1 MEILIVAAVFVGLV
15 IICSIPIAISQSKR
29 ANDWDKQIKN
39 DGFII
44 TRSAGAFKVDDKN
57 KKWYINDMRHKPVVY
72 DFSEIINSKI
82 EENSVLNKVNKLGVY
97 IYTKTGGAVYIALI
111 TSETKRDGFVYSS
124 FSSVANQINSMA
136 QSIVSSAGE
145 KSLEIPEV
153 LSDVGTSGG
162 MDNIEEQLKKLK
174 AMLDSG
180 LITEQDFEAKKK
192 QLLGL

>member
-97 IYTKTGGAVYIALI
+97 IYTKNGGAVYIALI

-136 QSIVSSAGE
+136 QSIISSAGE

>member
-1 MEILIVAAVFVGLV
+1 MEILIIAAVFIGLV
-15 IICSIPIAISQSKR
+15 IIAAIPIAIFQSKM
-29 ANDWDKQIKN
+29 ASNWDKQIKA
-39 DGFII
+39 DGFVI

-57 KKWYINDMRHKPVVY
+57 KKWYINDMQHKPVVY

-124 FSSVANQINSMA
+124 SSTVANQINSLA
-136 QSIVSSAGE
+136 QSIISSAGE

-153 LSDVGTSGG
+153 LSNIETSDS
-162 MDNIEEQLKKLK
+162 MDNVEEQLKKLK
-174 AMLDSG
+174 GMLDSG